1 MEHLDF
7 PSFLAERLRSRGM
20 SLKKLAEVSGIAP
33 NHLQN
38 LADGHFGK
46 LPAAP
51 YLRGYLTAIG
61 EILEFDPEEW
71 WRQIKEEGFVVRSGA
86 TDELPKNRF
95 AAKPIGKYIWAAIL
109 GVLLLGY
116 LGFRFSQIIG
126 RPVLVIDRPDATLA
140 ATTEGILTL
149 AGRLENGDQ
158 LSINGEPVTTLA
170 DGTWLKRV
178 SLQPGLNTFVI
189 SAKKLLGREVV
200 VTRQIV
206 YEPQGAA
213 GASTSSEPAPTP

>member
-1 MEHLDF
+1 
-7 PSFLAERLRSRGM
+7 M
-20 SLKKLAEVSGIAP
+20 SLKKLAEISGIAP

-38 LADGHFGK
+38 LADGHFSK
-46 LPAAP
+46 LPAVP
-51 YLRGYLTAIG
+51 YIRGYLTAIG
-61 EILEFDPEEW
+61 EILEFDPEDW
-71 WRQIKEEGFVVRSGA
+71 WREIKEGGFLIRSGA

-95 AAKPIGKYIWAAIL
+95 AAKPIGTYLWAAVL
-109 GVLLLGY
+109 GILLLGY

-126 RPVLVIDRPDATLA
+126 RPVLTIDHPDASLV
-140 ATTEGILTL
+140 ATTEEILMLT
-149 AGRLENGDQ
+149 GRLENGDQ

-213 GASTSSEPAPTP
+213 GASTSSEPAPEAAPTP